1 MTTQAPSFIVFCLI
15 TIGLSECTNK
25 AEVSTNIEVNKQN
38 QTSSATSLNKKSD
51 VTFNDTIWYNSQG
64 EEIHQIDIHDLGAF
78 FNGKIVSVVGKV
90 FSQRSSGGFLIVDLN
105 GSSPNE
111 LLKIIIA
118 GKGKLSSIE
127 LEGKR
132 IRVTGRV
139 SISQQKAEMKLT
151 DGKDNIEVLK

>member
-1 MTTQAPSFIVFCLI
+1 MTTKAAAFIVFCM
-15 TIGLSECTNK
+15 TAIGLSECKNK
-25 AEVSTNIEVNKQN
+25 PKVSTNIEVNKQN
-38 QTSSATSLNKKSD
+38 QTSSATGLNKKSD

-90 FSQRSSGGFLIVDLN
+90 FSQRSSGSFIIVDLN

-118 GKGKLSSIE
+118 GNGNLSSIK

-139 SISQQKAEMKLT
+139 SISQQKAEIKLT
-151 DGKDNIEVLK
+151 DDKDNIEVLK